1 MRRIR
6 CFVMLSMTI
15 LLASCSVKE
24 DRSDSPCWITVTANE
39 TISLSA
45 WYGSQ
50 KILDNHIGGL
60 VDYTVPRGIVDLVAS
75 NGAFTVPEGQQMGEL
90 FAQLQHLDTD
100 DEFASTGIEL
110 KKQFAT
116 VSIDFKDED
125 DGRTGYDLLVTGS
138 VAGANPHTLEPQ
150 EGPFSCVP
158 QLFAEGRGYSF
169 RVPRQKD
176 ESLRLELSFNGKPVE
191 TIDLGYLIAK
201 SGFDWK
207 AENLG
212 DVSILCDLP
221 AHTFTITV
229 KEWEGPVTFEITI

>member
-6 CFVMLSMTI
+6 CFAMLSMTI

-24 DRSDSPCWITVTANE
+24 ERSDCPCWLTVDANKA
-39 TISLSA
+39 ISLSA
-45 WYGSQ
+45 WYGSHQ
-50 KILDNHIGGL
+50 ILDNHHGGF

-75 NGAFTVPEGQQMGEL
+75 QGSFTAPEGQQMGEL

-100 DEFASTGIEL
+100 GEFANTGIEL

-125 DGRTGYDLLVTGS
+125 DGRTGYDLLVTGAVS
-138 VAGANPHTLEPQ
+138 GANPRTLEPV
-150 EGPFSCVP
+150 EGLFRFVP
-158 QLFAEGRGYSF
+158 EPVTDGRGYAF

-176 ESLRLELSFNGKPVE
+176 NSLALTLSCNGSVVE

-201 SGFDWK
+201 SGFDWT

-229 KEWEGPVTFEITI
+229 KEWEGPVTFDITI